1 MELASKMTLMSRV
14 DDALDTMRPFLR
26 ADGGDVE
33 LVDVDEEMNVKIR
46 LMGQCRAC
54 TMVGMTM
61 KAGIEEAVRRAIP
74 EVKSVTAVDME

>member
-1 MELASKMTLMSRV
+1 MELATKMTLMSRV
-14 DDALDTMRPFLR
+14 EDALDTMRAFLR

-33 LVDVDEEMNVKIR
+33 LVDVDEDMNVKIR

>member
-1 MELASKMTLMSRV
+1 MELATKMSLMSRV
-14 DDALDTMRPFLR
+14 EDALDTMRAFLR

-33 LVDVDEEMNVKIR
+33 LVDVDEDMNVRIR
-46 LMGQCRAC
+46 LLGQCRTC

-74 EVKSVTAVDME
+74 EVRSVTAIEQE

>member
-1 MELASKMTLMSRV
+1 MELATKMTLMSRV
-14 DDALDTMRPFLR
+14 EDALDTMRAFLR

-33 LVDVDEEMNVKIR
+33 LVDVDEDMNVTIR

-74 EVKSVTAVDME
+74 EVKSVTAVDVE

>member
-1 MELASKMTLMSRV
+1 MELATKMTLMSRV
-14 DDALDTMRPFLR
+14 EDALDTMRAFLR

-33 LVDVDEEMNVKIR
+33 LVDVDEDMNVRIR

>member
-1 MELASKMTLMSRV
+1 MELATKMTLMSRV
-14 DDALDTMRPFLR
+14 EDALDTMRAFLR

-33 LVDVDEEMNVKIR
+33 LVDVDEDMNVKIR

-74 EVKSVTAVDME
+74 EVKSVTAVDMD